1 MQDKP
6 TAVEVADK
14 LAAFGSAD
22 QIAAFFE
29 QEGIVGVPQEAG
41 SCPVA
46 RHMQGQTGGDV
57 IVSQLGASVPG
68 KGFLLRFQY
77 NLNRYVEAYQPIVD
91 FINNFDHGRY
101 PNLVEESK

>member
-41 SCPVA
+41 APPVA

-57 IVSQLGASVPG
+57 
-68 KGFLLRFQY
+68 K
-77 NLNRYVEAYQPIVD
+77 E
-91 FINNFDHGRY
+91 
-101 PNLVEESK
+101 